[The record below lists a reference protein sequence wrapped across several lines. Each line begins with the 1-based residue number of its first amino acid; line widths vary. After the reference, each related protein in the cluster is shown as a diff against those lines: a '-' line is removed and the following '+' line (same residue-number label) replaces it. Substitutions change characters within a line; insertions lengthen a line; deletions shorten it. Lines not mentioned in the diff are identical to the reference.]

1 MLKNDLRSKMMS
13 TQMVVF
19 TLSTETFAVEVSAV
33 EAIIKLQAITK
44 VPHAPT
50 HVVGVTNLRGNIV
63 PVIDLKKRLSL
74 PITESTNDTR
84 IIVAIMQD
92 SKIGMVVDSVSQ
104 VVEIDD
110 AQIEQTPQMS
120 TSIDS
125 SYIRGIVKIENLLV
139 IMLDLEKVFS
149 EEKMKLQNG

>member
-1 MLKNDLRSKMMS
+1 MIMS

-19 TLSTETFAVEVSAV
+19 KLSNEEFAVEVASV

-44 VPHAPT
+44 VPHAPA

-74 PITESTNDTR
+74 PATENTADTR
-84 IIVAIMQD
+84 IIVALIQD
-92 SKIGMVVDSVSQ
+92 SKVGMVVDAVSQ
-104 VVEIDD
+104 VVEIEDS
-110 AQIEQTPQMS
+110 QIEPTPQIS

-125 SYIRGIVKIENLLV
+125 TYIRGIVKVEKLLV
-139 IMLDLEKVFS
+139 IMLDLAMIFSDEKIKV
-149 EEKMKLQNG
+149 